1 MSDVDTLPYSADV
14 FWIETRTPG
23 RLAILRRP
31 RSDDG
36 LDDVIVEWLAA
47 GIDTVVSLLTH
58 AEARDLGLKRE
69 AEACRKAGI
78 TFVGFPIEDFG
89 VPASAARIA
98 PVVQRIVAALRQ
110 GGSVGIHCNQSIGR
124 SGLLASCVLVA
135 LDFEPVEA
143 FHVISKSRGTSVPET
158 AEQRRWVETAVPA
171 LRALPL

>member
-1 MSDVDTLPYSADV
+1 MDTLPYSADV

-31 RSDDG
+31 RSDDA
-36 LDDVIVEWLAA
+36 LDDVVVEWLAV
-47 GIDTVVSLLTH
+47 GIDTVVSLLTDS
-58 AEARDLGLKRE
+58 EVRDLDLGRE
-69 AEACRKAGI
+69 AEASREAGL
-78 TFVGFPIEDFG
+78 TFVEFPIADFG

-98 PVVQRIVAALRQ
+98 PVVQRIVATLRH
-110 GGSVGIHCNQSIGR
+110 GGSVGIHCNQSVGR

-158 AEQRRWVETAVPA
+158 MEQRRWVETAMPI